1 MPESLQFGVYA
12 DDPTSPGAWDGK
24 PAEIRISNRKC
35 LSIGAAK
42 EPPARDDRHAHDIQR
57 SPSFAAFL
65 LEVAASEPAVG
76 SSERRNA
83 GSKLE
88 MAVLEPR
95 ALGMRGGEYNS
106 ALSFMDELL
115 AACNLCLRHARLSR
129 DVTGA
134 NVQLL
139 KDHCGPDG
147 HAECCKGNGEC
158 GAEADMLDE
167 CVACD
172 VLRMVHAVR
181 EMDGAKARSVQD
193 ALVAYSNGIT
203 SRDSCTVLR
212 MLFTALERA
221 VCLDGDSGSFGP
233 KACELLGDPDFP
245 ASKMREAAHC
255 LRCDGPA
262 ESLSG
267 EEVSGRIGILRP
279 AAAKAILARMR
290 ELAD

>member
-24 PAEIRISNRKC
+24 PAVIRISNRKC

-42 EPPARDDRHAHDIQR
+42 EPEQDGRRMHGMQR
-57 SPSFAAFL
+57 AQSYAAFL
-65 LEVAASEPAVG
+65 LDLAASESPVG
-76 SSERRNA
+76 SAERSNA

-88 MAVLEPR
+88 MSVLEPR
-95 ALGMRGGEYNS
+95 ILGMRSGEYNS

-115 AACNLCLRHARLSR
+115 AACNLCLKHARLSR
-129 DVTGA
+129 DVAGA

-139 KDHCGPDG
+139 DGCCGPDG
-147 HAECCKGNGEC
+147 HAECCKGDGEC
-158 GAEADMLDE
+158 VSETDVLDE
-167 CVACD
+167 CAACN
-172 VLRMVHAVR
+172 VLRLVRAVR

-203 SRDSCTVLR
+203 SRDNCTVLR

-221 VCLDGDSGSFGP
+221 VCLDDDHDSLGP
-233 KACELLGDPDFP
+233 KACELLEDPNFP
-245 ASKMREAAHC
+245 ADRMREAAHC
-255 LRCDGPA
+255 LRCDGLA
-262 ESLSG
+262 ESLSD

-279 AAAKAILARMR
+279 AAARAILARMR
-290 ELAD
+290 ELTG

>member
-1 MPESLQFGVYA
+1 MTESLQFGVYA

-24 PAEIRISNRKC
+24 PAEIRISNRKL
-35 LSIGAAK
+35 LSIGAAR
-42 EPPARDDRHAHDIQR
+42 EWPARDGRSAHDVQR

-65 LEVAASEPAVG
+65 LEIAASEPAVG

-83 GSKLE
+83 GSELE

-115 AACNLCLRHARLSR
+115 AACNLCLSHARLSR

-139 KDHCGPDG
+139 KDHRGSDE
-147 HAECCKGNGEC
+147 HAECCNEDC
-158 GAEADMLDE
+158 GCSVEADMLDE

-193 ALVAYSNGIT
+193 ALVAYSKGIT

-221 VCLDGDSGSFGP
+221 VCLGSDSGSFGP

-245 ASKMREAAHC
+245 ASKVRDAAHC
-255 LRCDGPA
+255 LRCDGHA
-262 ESLSG
+262 ESLSFKD
-267 EEVSGRIGILRP
+267 VSGRIGILRP
-279 AAAKAILARMR
+279 AAAKAILVRMR
-290 ELAD
+290 ELTD

>member
-1 MPESLQFGVYA
+1 MQRVTESLQFGVYA
-12 DDPTSPGAWDGK
+12 DDPASPGAWDGK
-24 PAEIRISNRKC
+24 PAAIRISNRKC

-42 EPPARDDRHAHDIQR
+42 EQAQDGRRTQH
-57 SPSFAAFL
+57 SSSFATFL
-65 LEVAASEPAVG
+65 LEIAASEPPVG
-76 SSERRNA
+76 NGERRNA

-95 ALGMRGGEYNS
+95 ILGMRSGGYNS
-106 ALSFMDELL
+106 AVSFMDELL

-129 DVTGA
+129 DLTGA
-134 NVQLL
+134 NIQLL
-139 KDHCGPDG
+139 EDRCGPDG
-147 HAECCKGNGEC
+147 HAECCKGDGEC

-167 CVACD
+167 CAACD
-172 VLRMVHAVR
+172 ALRMVHAVR
-181 EMDGAKARSVQD
+181 GMDGAKARSVQD

-221 VCLDGDSGSFGP
+221 VCLDDDSGSFDQ
-233 KACELLGDPDFP
+233 KACELLGDPNFP
-245 ASKMREAAHC
+245 ASRMSETAHC

-262 ESLSG
+262 GSLSG

-290 ELAD
+290 ELTG